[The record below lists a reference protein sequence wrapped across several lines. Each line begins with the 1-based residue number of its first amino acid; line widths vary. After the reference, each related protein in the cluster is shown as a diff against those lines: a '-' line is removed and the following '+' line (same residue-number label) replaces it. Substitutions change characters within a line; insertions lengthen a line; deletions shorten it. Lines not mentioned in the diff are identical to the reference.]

1 MKGLINALKRLSLF
15 VIIATSVLLLYACEQ
30 RDTSHGEQT
39 NSPNTQVQDD
49 VRIVLPSSNP
59 PPNQPETDL
68 PTVSPEP
75 DVLEP
80 LHLFRDEAVKEA
92 VERYFNKSAD
102 ELAAEDLFELS
113 KLKMFAIESY
123 GRKIDTFDDMPILF
137 PELRYVK
144 LVSLKHDAGK
154 PDETDYKV
162 LEEMAEL
169 RAIDIYTD
177 WLPSLDFFH
186 ELPYVSIVYTPEM
199 AMSDDNN
206 LAEASVLG
214 RQFVESHIAGNVSE
228 YVKVAD
234 GDRVYELIVARGWGN
249 EEWTDSLGV
258 RPARDFLLSD
268 VKVFISE
275 YRDEEYH
282 FLESL
287 EVFGRSGNISGGLI
301 IADVN
306 FDGHKDILVPQGH
319 FGAQGTVHYACYLS
333 VGGTYALNESFS
345 KIANPS
351 LDFQNRKILSTW
363 RNMAVSH
370 SWAMYSYING
380 EFVETDRLTSAPEII
395 GDMSEDGLGY
405 KIEVWNYTSE
415 HYSDGSVESEIHLT
429 SDYTDDEWIALFYD
443 ESSFWGLSTDKWR
456 TLYNQGTLLDW
467 SIYGSGVD
475 YQIMEIISD

>member
-1 MKGLINALKRLSLF
+1 MKGYVNALKRLSLF
-15 VIIATSVLLLYACEQ
+15 VFIFISVLFLCACEQ
-30 RDTSHGEQT
+30 RNISHDDQA
-39 NSPNTQVQDD
+39 NSPNTQIQDD
-49 VRIVLPSSNP
+49 VRIVSPSSNSP
-59 PPNQPETDL
+59 RNQPEADL

-75 DVLEP
+75 DILEP
-80 LHLFRDEAVKEA
+80 LYLFRDEAVKEA
-92 VERYFNKSAD
+92 VEQYFTKSAD
-102 ELAAEDLFELS
+102 ELTVEDFFDLS
-113 KLKMFAIESY
+113 KLQIFTIEAY
-123 GRKIDTFDDMPILF
+123 GRRIATFDDLPILF
-137 PELRYVK
+137 PELRFVK
-144 LVSLKHDAGK
+144 LVSLWHDADK
-154 PDETDYKV
+154 SNEMDLKI

-177 WLPSLDFFH
+177 WLSSLDFVH
-186 ELPYVSIVYTPEM
+186 KLPYASIVYTHEM

-214 RQFVESHIAGNVSE
+214 RHFVESHIAGNVSE

-234 GDRVYELIVARGWGN
+234 GDRVYELIVAGGWGN

-258 RPARDFLLSD
+258 RHARDFDLSD

-287 EVFGRSGNISGGLI
+287 EGFNRSGNISGGLI

-306 FDGHKDILVPQGH
+306 FDGNKDILAPIGH
-319 FGAQGTVHYACYLS
+319 FGVQGAVAFNCYLS
-333 VGGTYALNESFS
+333 VDGTYVLNESFS
-345 KIANPS
+345 EIANPS
-351 LDFQNRKILSTW
+351 LDFQNCKILSTW

-405 KIEVWNYTSE
+405 RIEVWKYTSE
-415 HYSDGSVESEIHLT
+415 HYSDGSIESEIHLT

-443 ESSFWGLSTDKWR
+443 ESSFWGLSSDKWR
-456 TLYNQGTLLDW
+456 TLYNQGTLFDW
-467 SIYGSGVD
+467 SIYGSGAD
-475 YQIMEIISD
+475 YQIMEIISN